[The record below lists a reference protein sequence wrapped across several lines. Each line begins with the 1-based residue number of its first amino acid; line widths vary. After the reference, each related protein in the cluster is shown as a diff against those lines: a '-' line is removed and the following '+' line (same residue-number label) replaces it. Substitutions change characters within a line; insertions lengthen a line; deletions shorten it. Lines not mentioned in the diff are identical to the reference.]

1 MSTTNPFADNAPTD
15 LEDRA
20 LVARARAGD
29 REALEELVRHHQGWI
44 YNIAVRMLYHP
55 QDAEDATQEILL
67 KALTRLSS
75 FEGRSSFRTWLY
87 RIVVNH
93 VLNMKRTRLE
103 ELEWT
108 FEKYGSGLNNAPDE
122 DLPDPRSV
130 PADLQ
135 LLVEEAKVGCTSGML
150 LCLTRDQ
157 RLVYILGE
165 ILGVT
170 DVVGAELL
178 EIGRDNFRQ
187 KLARARRD
195 LNQFMHGQCGLVN
208 AANPCRCD
216 R

>member
-1 MSTTNPFADNAPTD
+1 LIT
-15 LEDRA
+15 
-20 LVARARAGD
+20 
-29 REALEELVRHHQGWI
+29 
-44 YNIAVRMLYHP
+44 
-55 QDAEDATQEILL
+55 
-67 KALTRLSS
+67 KLSN
-75 FEGRSSFRTWLY
+75 FERRSSFRTWLY

-178 EIGRDNFRQ
+178 EI
-187 KLARARRD
+187 
-195 LNQFMHGQCGLVN
+195 
-208 AANPCRCD
+208 
-216 R
+216 